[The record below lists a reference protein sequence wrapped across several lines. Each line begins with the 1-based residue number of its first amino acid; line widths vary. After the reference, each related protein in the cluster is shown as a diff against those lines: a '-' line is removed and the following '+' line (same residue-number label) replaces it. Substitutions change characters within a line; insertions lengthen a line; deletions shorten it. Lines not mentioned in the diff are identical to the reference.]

1 MTDKIVKLLWWLY
14 TLVFFFLVML
24 PGLLLALFGF
34 AVLLVTAV
42 LLGISKLLFIFG
54 VKYGLPESHPEKQQL
69 LHEARTLYDNL

>member
-14 TLVFFFLVML
+14 SLIFFFLVML
-24 PGLLLALFGF
+24 PGILLALSGF
-34 AVLLVTAV
+34 VVLLVAGV
-42 LLGISKLLFIFG
+42 ILGMSKLLLVFG